1 MAPLFMLWLLQRLL
15 CQSGERLCYG
25 RHASQ
30 EGINMSAVPMVPGV
44 FFQPPSLHLA
54 YAGFSKQCEQK
65 DNWGHK

>member
-1 MAPLFMLWLLQRLL
+1 
-15 CQSGERLCYG
+15 
-25 RHASQ
+25 
-30 EGINMSAVPMVPGV
+30 MSAVPMVPGV